1 MDKKDIVFK
10 LTKLFQTVFN
20 DSQLVVTD
28 QMTANDVAGWDS
40 LSHMVLITEIEDLFE
55 IQDRGIAHLFKK
67 RGNTVSEEAKDLVR
81 RLLHIDP
88 QKRITAHDALR

>member
-1 MDKKDIVFK
+1 MANSMDRKDIVLK

-40 LSHMVLITEIEDLFE
+40 LSHMVLIMEIEDLFE
-55 IQDRGIAHLFKK
+55 IKIKLKELNKMRNVGDMVEII
-67 RGNTVSEEAKDLVR
+67 N
-81 RLLHIDP
+81 
-88 QKRITAHDALR
+88 QKI